1 MQAWMEAERSMRRPS
16 CFLILS
22 QRSSQP
28 GKVEYLVPL
37 GEGRGNQ
44 GITRLTLKIT

>member
-1 MQAWMEAERSMRRPS
+1 MQAWMEAESSMRSPN

-22 QRSSQP
+22 QWSNQP

-37 GEGRGNQ
+37 GSQ
-44 GITRLTLKIT
+44 VSK